1 MAIAAVIALLGD
13 KDGGLNFA
21 VLCADVH
28 LAGLDIELMDG
39 QAADAVFTGQL
50 HDGIPCVEGGGG
62 VGGGHAVAGVAADGA
77 DVADLGAAHHIH
89 GLTQHVD
96 ILLDDGVAGNVGEA
110 GQTADADVLVGV
122 NGDAAQLV
130 QPVDGDQLR
139 TGALALAHLHQYVAA
154 AGDDLGFRML
164 QTEGHRV
171 FHAGGLV

>member
-96 ILLDDGVAGNVGEA
+96 ILLDDGAAGN
-110 GQTADADVLVGV
+110 ADVLVGV

>member
-1 MAIAAVIALLGD
+1 MASHAWR
-13 KDGGLNFA
+13 
-21 VLCADVH
+21 
-28 LAGLDIELMDG
+28 
-39 QAADAVFTGQL
+39 
-50 HDGIPCVEGGGG
+50 VEAG
-62 VGGGHAVAGVAADGA
+62 VGGGNAVAGVAADGA
-77 DVADLGAAHHIH
+77 GVCGSGAAHHIH
-89 GLTQHVD
+89 RLAQNIDVS
-96 ILLDDGVAGNVGEA
+96 LDDGVPGDVAEA

-122 NGDAAQLV
+122 NADAAQLV